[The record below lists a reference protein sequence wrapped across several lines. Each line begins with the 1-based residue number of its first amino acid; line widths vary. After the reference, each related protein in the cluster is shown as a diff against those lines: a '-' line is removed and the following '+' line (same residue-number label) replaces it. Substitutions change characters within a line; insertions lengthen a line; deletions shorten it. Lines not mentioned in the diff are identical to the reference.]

1 MRQETQSFRCDI
13 QAFQFLKEEIGI
25 FLIFYFLEFI
35 IFFYTNTT
43 YTQLIN
49 RFCRVWKKIGWTNLQ
64 LHVGKQITQNI
75 SRLICV
81 SSFTFCILIWQPRF
95 CI

>member
-25 FLIFYFLEFI
+25 FLIFDFLDFI

-49 RFCRVWKKIGWTNLQ
+49 RFCRVWKKNWIDELAVTC
-64 LHVGKQITQNI
+64 
-75 SRLICV
+75 R
-81 SSFTFCILIWQPRF
+81 
-95 CI
+95 

>member
-35 IFFYTNTT
+35 IF
-43 YTQLIN
+43 
-49 RFCRVWKKIGWTNLQ
+49 
-64 LHVGKQITQNI
+64 LHQHDIYPVNK
-75 SRLICV
+75 
-81 SSFTFCILIWQPRF
+81 
-95 CI
+95 